1 MTVNERLCVADLINA
16 WDASV
21 RAKDR
26 ERMIAVLRQ
35 VDMGELAAS
44 TVDAV
49 LARPEFYGYFEGE
62 EGPPRVKGG

>member
-1 MTVNERLCVADLINA
+1 
-16 WDASV
+16 
-21 RAKDR
+21 
-26 ERMIAVLRQ
+26 MIAVLRQ